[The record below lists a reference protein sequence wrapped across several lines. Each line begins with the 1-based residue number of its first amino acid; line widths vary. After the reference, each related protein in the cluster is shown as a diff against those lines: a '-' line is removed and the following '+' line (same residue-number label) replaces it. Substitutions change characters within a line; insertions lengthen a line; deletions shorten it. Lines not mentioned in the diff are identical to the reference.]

1 MIFKSKYPDL
11 KVPQVGIYQYITSNP
26 NSIPDDKTVYI
37 DGITG
42 KSYTYGEFKHD
53 SKKFAAGLQDKLGF
67 KRGKVTTANPKYQAT
82 ELSYQLTNSCASVLI
97 VHPQFIEAGI
107 KAAIKA
113 KIPTSKVF
121 LFGDKEIKGYKPY
134 RFTLIGN
141 REIEPVSYNPEE
153 AKITTVYLPFSSGT
167 TGKQKGVE
175 LTHTNIIA
183 NLEQLINAKC
193 NLGPHSIIMGI
204 LPFYHI
210 YSLTCILHGTLIH
223 GATLVILPSF
233 NIETFCES
241 IQKYKIN
248 HIYAVPPII
257 LQLVN
262 NPVVQNYDLSSV
274 NLIISG
280 AAPLSDELAKRCFE
294 MFKIPTFQAYGLTE
308 TSPVLHYPDTKD
320 LSNAIPGSIGL
331 LVPNVKA
338 KLLSEDGIELGY
350 NEPGELWVHGP
361 NVMKGYLKN
370 KEATDSAFDKD
381 GFFNTGDIAT
391 VDEQGN
397 FYIVDR
403 KKELIKY
410 KGFQVAPAE
419 LEAILLTH
427 DAISDAAV
435 LGHYSE
441 KEATEIPKAYV
452 TIKSGYKQSQDLAAE
467 IKSFVDKKVTS
478 HKKLRGGVYFVD
490 EIPKSDS
497 GKILRR
503 LLREKVKGNIMA
515 RL

>member
-1 MIFKSKYPDL
+1 MIFKSKYPDI
-11 KVPQVGIYQYITSNP
+11 KVPQVGIYQYVTSNP
-26 NSIPDDKTVYI
+26 KNIPDDKTVYI

-42 KSYTYGEFKHD
+42 KSYTYGEFKHE

-67 KRGKVTTANPKYQAT
+67 KRGDVLAIFSPNQVDYPIVLLGTVAAGGKVTTANPKYQAT
-82 ELSYQLTNSCASVLI
+82 ELSYQLTNSGASVLI
-97 VHPQFIEAGI
+97 MHPQFIETGI

-113 KIPTSKVF
+113 KIPTSKVL

-153 AKITTVYLPFSSGT
+153 AKTATVYLPFSSGT

-193 NLGPHSIIMGI
+193 NLGPQSIIMGI

-210 YSLTCILHGTLIH
+210 YSLSCILHGTLIH

-233 NIETFCES
+233 NVETFCGS

-280 AAPLSDELAKRCFE
+280 AAPLSEELAKKCFK

-308 TSPVLHYPDTKD
+308 TSPVLHHPDTID
-320 LSNAIPGSIGL
+320 LSNAISGSIGL

-338 KLLSEDGIELGY
+338 KLLSEDGLELGY
-350 NEPGELWVHGP
+350 NESGELWVHGP

-391 VDEQGN
+391 VDKQG
-397 FYIVDR
+397 
-403 KKELIKY
+403 
-410 KGFQVAPAE
+410 
-419 LEAILLTH
+419 ILFT
-427 DAISDAAV
+427 
-435 LGHYSE
+435 
-441 KEATEIPKAYV
+441 K
-452 TIKSGYKQSQDLAAE
+452 
-467 IKSFVDKKVTS
+467 
-478 HKKLRGGVYFVD
+478 
-490 EIPKSDS
+490 
-497 GKILRR
+497 
-503 LLREKVKGNIMA
+503 
-515 RL
+515 